1 MKCYV
6 VIDPDREEEV
16 RICAHRRS
24 PLVEEIEQLVQ
35 GEQPEL
41 IGYRDKVGI
50 RLRPEEVSYFAVE
63 DDRVIAVTAD
73 GTLQLRCRLY
83 QLEDRLPPSFIRLN
97 QSCIGN
103 IRHIK
108 RFDASMAGTLL
119 VTFQNGH
126 TDYVSRRCLKAI
138 KERLG

>member
-1 MKCYV
+1 MKCHV
-6 VIDPDREEEV
+6 VIDPTCEEEV
-16 RICAHRRS
+16 RICAHQRS
-24 PLVEEIEQLVQ
+24 ALVEEIERLVS
-35 GEQPEL
+35 GEQSEL
-41 IGYRDKVGI
+41 IGYRDKVGV

-63 DDRVIAVTAD
+63 NGRVTAVTTD

-83 QLEDRLPPSFIRLN
+83 QLEGRLPPNFIKIN

-103 IRHIK
+103 IRHIL
-108 RFDASMAGTLL
+108 RFDTSIAGTLL
-119 VTFQNGH
+119 VTFKNGH